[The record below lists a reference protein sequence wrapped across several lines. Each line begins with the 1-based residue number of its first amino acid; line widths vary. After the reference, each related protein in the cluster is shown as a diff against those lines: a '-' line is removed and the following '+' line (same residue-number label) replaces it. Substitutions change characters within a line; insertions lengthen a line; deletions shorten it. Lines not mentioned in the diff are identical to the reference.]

1 MQSTAPSP
9 SSAQPPVFSS
19 GTLNRNRFDDSD
31 DDDEGWV
38 PAQLSSHCYEEND
51 VRMDGDIC
59 ELDIGAMDMSELA
72 AKLPTEPNYIW

>member
-1 MQSTAPSP
+1 M
-9 SSAQPPVFSS
+9 
-19 GTLNRNRFDDSD
+19 
-31 DDDEGWV
+31 